1 MNGPI
6 FFILDVGRGC
16 RWVLSCLS
24 QPGQQ
29 RWPLICVMAGSIFW
43 GCSLLFTA
51 LQDLATT
58 SKFEGHLG
66 CHATK
71 VDSVAIQGMGASCE
85 AAA

>member
-1 MNGPI
+1 
-6 FFILDVGRGC
+6 
-16 RWVLSCLS
+16 
-24 QPGQQ
+24 
-29 RWPLICVMAGSIFW
+29 MAGSIFW

-58 SKFEGHLG
+58 SKFEGRLG